1 MILSA
6 SNIVSF
12 LCDQVFLSLFVYL
25 DQPEYVWV
33 VCHFVPFASL
43 CDLLDVGIW
52 QLAGHAC
59 VLCQLFYLMRTVHV
73 ERKSKCVR
81 GMQVLL

>member
-6 SNIVSF
+6 LNIVSF

-25 DQPEYVWV
+25 DQPAHCIRVRLV
-33 VCHFVPFASL
+33 GLPLLVPAILFDEN
-43 CDLLDVGIW
+43 C
-52 QLAGHAC
+52 AC
-59 VLCQLFYLMRTVHV
+59 G
-73 ERKSKCVR
+73 EKKSKCVR